1 MSHPLSSFFFFF
13 LKSHKSK
20 RDYDRSLV
28 LCWREAAVTVSCSD
42 LTLLRLLWLNF
53 RPNPVCYQCS
63 GTMSGCLLSG
73 SGVSKNRFFF
83 FSVWSNRRGVEWS
96 GHCSYICLAASLSLS
111 PYLCVCTLCAKIQ
124 SIATPAV
131 ERGEGQQPHW
141 RSWARQTDGDT
152 ENIRNT
158 PQARHFSFHFFSR
171 VNERFLWFLPP
182 KYSQYTVKRSVWYV
196 YFTILEKV
204 QHSELFVRYR
214 YFIRSQFGLE
224 TLLFLK

>member
-1 MSHPLSSFFFFF
+1 MSHTLTFLSL

-20 RDYDRSLV
+20 QDYDRSLV
-28 LCWREAAVTVSCSD
+28 LCWREAAVTVSSSD

-73 SGVSKNRFFF
+73 SRVAKNRRKKQFFF
-83 FSVWSNRRGVEWS
+83 TPPPQVWSKRRGLEWS
-96 GHCSYICLAASLSLS
+96 GHCSSIAAWLPLSLS

-141 RSWARQTDGDT
+141 RSRARQTDGER
-152 ENIRNT
+152 ENIGNW
-158 PQARHFSFHFFSR
+158 PYFFSH
-171 VNERFLWFLPP
+171 VNERFLWFL
-182 KYSQYTVKRSVWYV
+182 
-196 YFTILEKV
+196 LA
-204 QHSELFVRYR
+204 
-214 YFIRSQFGLE
+214 
-224 TLLFLK
+224 TL